1 MDSDQ
6 IEEGLHIHTPD
17 RSFEDYFDDL
27 GIDDVEANIDSP
39 QIK

>member
-1 MDSDQ
+1 MDSDP
-6 IEEGLHIHTPD
+6 IEESQNIQTPD

-27 GIDDVEANIDSP
+27 GIDDVEAKIDSP